1 MSATKN
7 NIYTG
12 DALAVLKTFKTN
24 SIDAVVTDPPY
35 GISFIE
41 LDWDKQLPDTSLWQ
55 EVLRVLKPGGH
66 LLAFSSS
73 RTYHTL
79 ACNIE
84 RAGFDIR
91 DQLMWIYGSG
101 LPRSY
106 NLEKG
111 ITKKYSAHVAKN
123 WRGWGTTLK
132 PAHEPI
138 AVARKPFDGSV
149 TDNVIAFG
157 TGGLNIDKS
166 RVADEISQA
175 NKQSGSVIK
184 FTGHPKGRFPAN
196 VVHSDIEEPWT
207 PYFYCAKPSTKER
220 DKGLGSFE
228 LVPAHERANCKQ
240 GQQTKFRGAGT
251 AARNFHP
258 TVKPIALMEHLITLV
273 TPDGGTVLDPFAG
286 SGSTLIAAQNLG
298 FSYIGIEQDPA
309 YVEIAQARMAA

>member
-1 MSATKN
+1 MKTPKHS
-7 NIYTG
+7 IYTG
-12 DALAVLKTFKTN
+12 DALAVLKTFKTH

-41 LDWDKQLPDTSLWQ
+41 LDWDKKLPDTPLWQ

-101 LPRSY
+101 FPRSY
-106 NLEKG
+106 SLEKG
-111 ITKKYSAHVAKN
+111 IAKKYDQKTAEQ

-157 TGGLNIDKS
+157 TGGLNIDQS
-166 RVADEISQA
+166 RVNSDAS
-175 NKQSGSVIK
+175 SGKVVPFK
-184 FTGHPKGRFPAN
+184 GHTKGRFPAN
-196 VVHSDIEEPWT
+196 VAHSDIDEPWT
-207 PYFYCAKPSTKER
+207 PYFYCAKPTTKER
-220 DKGLGSFE
+220 DQGLGNFD
-228 LVPAHERANCKQ
+228 LVPAHQRARCKK
-240 GQQTKFRGAGT
+240 GQLTKFRGAG
-251 AARNFHP
+251 ACVKNFHP

-273 TPDGGTVLDPFAG
+273 TPPDGTVLDPFAG
-286 SGSTLIAAQNLG
+286 SGSTLIAAKNLG
-298 FSYIGIEQDPA
+298 YPAIGIEQDPA
-309 YVEIAQARMAA
+309 YVEIAQARLAA